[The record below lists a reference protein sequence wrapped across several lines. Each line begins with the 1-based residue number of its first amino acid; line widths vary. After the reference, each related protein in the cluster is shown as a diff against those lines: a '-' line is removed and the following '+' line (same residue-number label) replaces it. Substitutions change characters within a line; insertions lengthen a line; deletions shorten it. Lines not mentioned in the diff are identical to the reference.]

1 MQIIHSRT
9 NHWIVA
15 STVGCS
21 TGKALVF
28 DSFYSSIDQATMNLI
43 QQLFGADVQVKLEV
57 TPRQQG
63 GLDCGI
69 LAIAIAASLAYGQS
83 PRFIASN
90 RIL

>member
-1 MQIIHSRT
+1 
-9 NHWIVA
+9 
-15 STVGCS
+15 
-21 TGKALVF
+21 
-28 DSFYSSIDQATMNLI
+28 MNLI